1 VVDPVI
7 PKKLRKKHAVG
18 VLQATMEANGT
29 FDGLSF
35 VGGDRGLEESSLD
48 AVRQWQYS
56 PATLNGSPVQ
66 TQVFV
71 IIDSNKSKLNT
82 RLELDTPFPTKP
94 KTPLEDQIAE
104 RLLFKSDP
112 RRMHPPKVLYQP
124 DPEYSE
130 AARYAKFQGM
140 LVLGMIVGRDGDP
153 KDVWVVK
160 KLGLGL
166 DQKAI

>member
-1 VVDPVI
+1 
-7 PKKLRKKHAVG
+7 
-18 VLQATMEANGT
+18 
-29 FDGLSF
+29 
-35 VGGDRGLEESSLD
+35 
-48 AVRQWQYS
+48 
-56 PATLNGSPVQ
+56 
-66 TQVFV
+66 
-71 IIDSNKSKLNT
+71 
-82 RLELDTPFPTKP
+82 
-94 KTPLEDQIAE
+94 
-104 RLLFKSDP
+104 
-112 RRMHPPKVLYQP
+112 MHPPKVLYQP

>member
-1 VVDPVI
+1 MIANAQQNPLSNLPKFQWPQTAQTAQAIELGTPVHVIDPVI
-7 PKKLRKKHAVG
+7 PRKLRKKHAVA

-35 VGGDRGLEESSLD
+35 GGGDRGLEESSLD

-94 KTPLEDQIAE
+94 KTPLED
-104 RLLFKSDP
+104 
-112 RRMHPPKVLYQP
+112 
-124 DPEYSE
+124 
-130 AARYAKFQGM
+130 
-140 LVLGMIVGRDGDP
+140 
-153 KDVWVVK
+153 
-160 KLGLGL
+160 
-166 DQKAI
+166 